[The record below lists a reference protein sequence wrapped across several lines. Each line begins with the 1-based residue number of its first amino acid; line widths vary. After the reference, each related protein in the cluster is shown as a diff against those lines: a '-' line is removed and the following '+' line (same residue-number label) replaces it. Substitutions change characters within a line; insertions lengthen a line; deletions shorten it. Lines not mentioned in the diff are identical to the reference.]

1 MQSFTKLQLT
11 QCTGKSIV
19 GYVLSSRP
27 FLSPARRQYV
37 RKQTIHSEPL
47 VQCKADYNAHIFCLL
62 GGTDMEYR
70 LLTYSCFGYHSAIR
84 SLPLV
89 PSIFAKQVLKNCADF
104 FQFCEDFTHW
114 HCVYTVKGKKPW
126 LNT

>member
-1 MQSFTKLQLT
+1 MKLQFLNNILNSHNLRMQSSTKLQLT
-11 QCTGKSIV
+11 QCTCKSIV

-62 GGTDMEYR
+62 GGTDME
-70 LLTYSCFGYHSAIR
+70 
-84 SLPLV
+84 
-89 PSIFAKQVLKNCADF
+89 
-104 FQFCEDFTHW
+104 
-114 HCVYTVKGKKPW
+114 
-126 LNT
+126 